1 MTIKDK
7 AKKVVTK
14 IDEVNAIADPVS
26 DRFLELI
33 KESKK
38 TLLVISI
45 IAFIIWLI

>member
-7 AKKVVTK
+7 VE
-14 IDEVNAIADPVS
+14 EVIAIADPVS
-26 DRFLELI
+26 DRVIELI